1 MTVLQSTYPF
11 SPTCPTCPPMIQR
24 LPPLLALRAF
34 EATARHMSVKHA
46 AAELSVT
53 ATAVSH
59 QLRQLE
65 EALQVKLFERLP
77 RRLVL
82 TAQGHILYPA
92 LREGFDAFEQGVAR
106 VRAGQVRQVVTLSA
120 TLVLAARWLVPNVPS
135 FRAAC
140 PGLDL
145 RIHASD
151 DMVDLAARQADI
163 AIRYGSGKWPG
174 LATEHLM
181 QESFAPVCSP
191 ALKLDSAADL
201 LHYPLIHFEWR
212 RHFRNPATWQ
222 RWVKQAQL
230 PGLEKLDTTAGLL
243 FSDGSH
249 AIQATLAGQ
258 GVAMMG
264 LTLIA
269 EELRSGALVQPFGPA
284 LDAGSYYLACE
295 EARRHEPQLQMVKEW
310 LHGLLQA
317 PAATQAARPA
327 AARRQ

>member
-1 MTVLQSTYPF
+1 MS
-11 SPTCPTCPPMIQR
+11 QR

-65 EALQVKLFERLP
+65 EALQAKLFERLP

-106 VRAGQVRQVVTLSA
+106 IRAGQLRQVVTLSV
-120 TLVLAARWLVPNVPS
+120 TLVLAARWLVPHVAS

-151 DMVDLAARQADI
+151 EAVDLAAREADL
-163 AIRYGSGKWPG
+163 AIRYGAGKWPG
-174 LATEHLM
+174 LAAEHLM
-181 QESFAPVCSP
+181 QENFAPVCSP
-191 ALKLDSAADL
+191 ALKLKDAADL
-201 LHYPLIHFEWR
+201 PRHPLIHFAWQKS
-212 RHFRNPATWQ
+212 FRNPATWQ
-222 RWVKQAQL
+222 RWAKQAQL
-230 PGLEKLDTTAGLL
+230 PALEKLDAAAGLF

-264 LTLIA
+264 LALIDA
-269 EELRSGALVQPFGPA
+269 ELRSGALVQPFGPV
-284 LDAGSYYLACE
+284 LDAGSYYVVCD
-295 EARRHEPQLQMVKEW
+295 EARQHEPQLQLVRQW
-310 LHGLLQA
+310 LHGLRA
-317 PAATQAARPA
+317 VAA
-327 AARRQ
+327 

>member
-1 MTVLQSTYPF
+1 MS
-11 SPTCPTCPPMIQR
+11 QR
-24 LPPLLALRAF
+24 LPPLLALKAF

-65 EALQVKLFERLP
+65 DALQVKLFERLP

-106 VRAGQVRQVVTLSA
+106 IRAGQVRQVVTLSA
-120 TLVLAARWLVPNVPS
+120 TLVLAARWLVPQVSS

-151 DMVDLAARQADI
+151 DMVDLPARQADI
-163 AIRYGSGKWPG
+163 AIRYGHGKWPG
-174 LATEHLM
+174 LAAEALM
-181 QESFAPVCSP
+181 PESFAPVCSP
-191 ALKLDSAADL
+191 ALQLASAADL
-201 LHYPLIHFEWR
+201 HRHPLIHFEWR
-212 RHFRNPATWQ
+212 KHFRNPATWQ
-222 RWVKQAQL
+222 RWVRQAQL
-230 PGLEKLDTTAGLL
+230 PALEKLDTTAGLF

-249 AIQATLAGQ
+249 AILATLAGQ

-269 EELRSGALVQPFGPA
+269 AELGSGALVQPFGPV
-284 LDAGSYYLACE
+284 LDAGSYYLVCD
-295 EARRHEPQLQMVKEW
+295 EARQHEPQLQMVRQW
-310 LHGLLQA
+310 LHGLLDNGA
-317 PAATQAARPA
+317 SAGTAATATIGAP
-327 AARRQ
+327 